1 MRSTRTLSEF
11 SSKELIAEYGVAV
24 PKELLAST
32 PNEAVEEA
40 DKIGYPVV
48 LKLCG
53 EGIAHKTE
61 RSLVRLHLK
70 GPKEVQLAAR
80 DLLSK
85 ATKDDGDVSLLVAQM
100 VEGRRELI
108 AGIVRDP
115 NFGPC
120 VMLGL
125 GGILTEA
132 IGDAVFARL
141 PLKEIQALPL
151 VDGLKAA
158 HIVTSSFRGEP
169 AVDRTALAKVL
180 LGLSRLAFDHPE
192 IISVDLNPL
201 IINGDQPIAVDALVE
216 QGGTEP
222 DNDFVVNERPDSNTV
237 DRLRPLFHPRGI
249 IVAGV
254 SSHPGKFGFVAY
266 HNLRRFGYSGNL
278 YAINRDGAE
287 VLGTPTL
294 TSVSQVPSGA
304 ADLIFVCTPNESNV
318 ELLRA
323 SAARGVKAAFI
334 ASGGYAE
341 TGLEG
346 RHRQDELVKTAEDL
360 GMVVAG
366 PNGQGVIS
374 TPVNMCAQIVA
385 PYPPEGSISVASQSG
400 NLVSSY
406 LNYSV
411 STGVGVSKA
420 IAAGNSAQLALPD
433 YLEYFADDPE
443 TSVGLTYL
451 EGVGNGASL
460 FKAAERMT
468 SKKPLVLLKGGA
480 EATGARAAA
489 SHTGSLASDDRIFDG
504 ICRQLGI
511 VRAQTVEFAF
521 EYAATFAT
529 QPLPKGRRTVIFTTA
544 GGWGVL
550 AADACTRASLDLI
563 QLPQDLKADISKLVP
578 PRWSQANPID
588 LAGGET
594 RDTISEVMDLVC
606 GHPGIDAVIY
616 LGIGIQSGQANAFA
630 SGEFFPEYGLDRIV
644 EFHTRQDRRY
654 AEAAS
659 DAAKR
664 YQKPVLT
671 ASELVHTDREYGNA
685 GPKGVR
691 DTGFLCYSS
700 AHRAIDCL
708 RVLCE
713 YAEYR
718 EKI

>member
-1 MRSTRTLSEF
+1 MS
-11 SSKELIAEYGVAV
+11 V
-24 PKELLAST
+24 
-32 PNEAVEEA
+32 
-40 DKIGYPVV
+40 
-48 LKLCG
+48 
-53 EGIAHKTE
+53 
-61 RSLVRLHLK
+61 
-70 GPKEVQLAAR
+70 
-80 DLLSK
+80 
-85 ATKDDGDVSLLVAQM
+85 LVAQM

-141 PLKEIQALPL
+141 PLKETQALTL
-151 VDGLKAA
+151 VDGLKAS

-169 AVDRTALAKVL
+169 AVDRTALANVL

-216 QGGTEP
+216 QGDTEP
-222 DNDFVVNERPDSNTV
+222 DNDFEVNERPGSNTL

-323 SAARGVKAAFI
+323 SAARGVKAAFV

-346 RHRQDELVKTAEDL
+346 RRRQDELVKTAEGL

-374 TPVNMCAQIVA
+374 TPVTMCAQIVA

-451 EGVGNGASL
+451 EGVGDGASL
-460 FKAAERMT
+460 YKAAERMT

-480 EATGARAAA
+480 EEAGARAAA

-550 AADACTRASLDLI
+550 AADACTKASLDLI
-563 QLPQDLKADISKLVP
+563 QLPQDLKTDISKLVP

-685 GPKGVR
+685 GPEGVR
-691 DTGFLCYSS
+691 DTGFLCYPS

-708 RVLCE
+708 RVLCD

-718 EKI
+718 DKI

>member
-24 PKELLAST
+24 PKESLAST
-32 PNEAVEEA
+32 SVEAVEEA
-40 DKIGYPVV
+40 NKIGYPVV

-70 GPKEVQLAAR
+70 GPEEVQVAAR

-85 ATKDDGDVSLLVAQM
+85 ATKDDGDVSVLVAQM

-141 PLKEIQALPL
+141 PLKETQALTL
-151 VDGLKAA
+151 VDGLRAS

-169 AVDRTALAKVL
+169 AVDRTALANVL

-216 QGGTEP
+216 QGDTEP
-222 DNDFVVNERPDSNTV
+222 DNDVEVNERPDRNTV
-237 DRLRPLFHPRGI
+237 DRLRPLFHPKGI

-294 TSVSQVPSGA
+294 TSVSQVPRGA

-323 SAARGVKAAFI
+323 SAARGVKAAFV

-346 RHRQDELVKTAEDL
+346 RRRQDELVKTAEGL

-374 TPVNMCAQIVA
+374 TPVTMCAQIVA

-451 EGVGNGASL
+451 EGVGDGASL

-480 EATGARAAA
+480 EAAGARAAA

-550 AADACTRASLDLI
+550 AADACTRANLDLI
-563 QLPQDLKADISKLVP
+563 QLPQDLKTDISKLVP

-685 GPKGVR
+685 GPEGVR

-718 EKI
+718 DKI

>member
-24 PKELLAST
+24 PKESLAST
-32 PNEAVEEA
+32 PVEAVEEA
-40 DKIGYPVV
+40 NKIGYPVV

-70 GPKEVQLAAR
+70 GPEEVQVAAR

-85 ATKDDGDVSLLVAQM
+85 ATKDDGDVSVLVAQM

-141 PLKEIQALPL
+141 PLKETQALTL
-151 VDGLKAA
+151 VDGLRAS

-169 AVDRTALAKVL
+169 AVDRTALANVL

-216 QGGTEP
+216 QGDTEP
-222 DNDFVVNERPDSNTV
+222 DNDVEVNERPDRNTV
-237 DRLRPLFHPRGI
+237 DRLRPLFHPKGI

-323 SAARGVKAAFI
+323 SAARGVKAAFV

-346 RHRQDELVKTAEDL
+346 RRRQDELVKTAEGL

-374 TPVNMCAQIVA
+374 TPVTMCAQIVA

-451 EGVGNGASL
+451 EGVGDGASL

-480 EATGARAAA
+480 EAAGARAAA

-550 AADACTRASLDLI
+550 AADACTRANLDLI
-563 QLPQDLKADISKLVP
+563 QLPQDLKTDISKLVP

-718 EKI
+718 DKI

>member
-11 SSKELIAEYGVAV
+11 LSKELIAEYGVAV
-24 PKELLAST
+24 PKESLAST
-32 PNEAVEEA
+32 PVEAVEEA
-40 DKIGYPVV
+40 NKIGYPVV

-70 GPKEVQLAAR
+70 GPEEVQVAAR

-85 ATKDDGDVSLLVAQM
+85 ATKDDGDVSVLVAQM

-141 PLKEIQALPL
+141 PLKKTQALTL
-151 VDGLKAA
+151 VDGLKAS

-169 AVDRTALAKVL
+169 AVDRTALANVL

-216 QGGTEP
+216 QGDTEP
-222 DNDFVVNERPDSNTV
+222 DNDVEVNERPDSKTV

-323 SAARGVKAAFI
+323 SAARGVKAAFV

-346 RHRQDELVKTAEDL
+346 RRRQDELVKTAEGL

-374 TPVNMCAQIVA
+374 TPVTMCAQIVA

-451 EGVGNGASL
+451 EGVGDGASL

-480 EATGARAAA
+480 EAAGARAAA

-550 AADACTRASLDLI
+550 AADACTRANLDLI
-563 QLPQDLKADISKLVP
+563 QLPQDLKTDISKLVP

-616 LGIGIQSGQANAFA
+616 LGIGIQSGQANAFS

-718 EKI
+718 DKI

>member
-24 PKELLAST
+24 PKESLAST
-32 PNEAVEEA
+32 SVEAVEEA
-40 DKIGYPVV
+40 NKIGYPVV

-70 GPKEVQLAAR
+70 GPEEVQVAAR

-85 ATKDDGDVSLLVAQM
+85 ATKDDGDVSVLVAQM

-141 PLKEIQALPL
+141 PLKETQALTL
-151 VDGLKAA
+151 VDGLRAS

-169 AVDRTALAKVL
+169 AVDRTALANVL

-216 QGGTEP
+216 QGDTEP
-222 DNDFVVNERPDSNTV
+222 DNDVEVNERPDRNTV
-237 DRLRPLFHPRGI
+237 DRLRPLFHPKGI

-323 SAARGVKAAFI
+323 SAARGVKAAFV

-346 RHRQDELVKTAEDL
+346 RRRQDELVKTAEGL

-374 TPVNMCAQIVA
+374 TPVTMCAQIVA

-451 EGVGNGASL
+451 EGVGDGASL

-480 EATGARAAA
+480 EAAGARAAA

-550 AADACTRASLDLI
+550 AADACTRANLDLI
-563 QLPQDLKADISKLVP
+563 QLPQDLKTDISKLVP

-718 EKI
+718 DKI